1 MATQRTFALDIS
13 KFVEKAKDEADK
25 TIREA
30 CFEVTRRVILKTP
43 VDTGRARA
51 NWQASVS
58 TPVEG
63 VKATNDK
70 GGGASIAAAGGA
82 VSQAP
87 GKVFWLTNNLPYA
100 AALEL
105 GLYPNPAKTGTKTK
119 GGFSTQAPAGMAR
132 ISVEEVHRLLS
143 R

>member
-1 MATQRTFALDIS
+1 MATQRTFSIDIS
-13 KFVEKAKDEADK
+13 KFAEKAKDEADK
-25 TIREA
+25 KIREA

-43 VDTGRARA
+43 VDKGRARA

-58 TPVEG
+58 TPMEG
-63 VKATNDK
+63 VKETNDN
-70 GGGASIAAAGGA
+70 GGGATIAAASGA
-82 VSQAP
+82 VSDAP

-100 AALEL
+100 AKLEL